1 MLLLA
6 ALIGVPLI
14 EIGIFIEVGGFIGLW
29 PTLGL
34 VVATAMLGSWQ
45 LRAQGL
51 ATLARA
57 RAQMDE
63 GRLPARELFDAFCLV
78 IAGALLLTP
87 GFLTDVVGLALFI
100 PAVRAF
106 IRQAL
111 ARRLRA
117 SEHMQVWVDGE
128 PIKPGGPGGTA
139 DPRSGIIE
147 GEYRDVSDKDPDN
160 AANQDSAADPDE
172 PKPRSGR

>member
-6 ALIGVPLI
+6 ALIAVPLI

-34 VVATAMLGSWQ
+34 VVATAVVGSWQ

-63 GRLPARELFDAFCLV
+63 GRLPTRELFDAFCLV

-87 GFLTDVVGLALFI
+87 GFLTDVVGLALFV

-117 SEHMQVWVDGE
+117 SGHMQAWVDGE
-128 PIKPGGPGGTA
+128 PVDPDGPGGTDA
-139 DPRSGIIE
+139 RRSGIIE
-147 GEYRDVSDKDPDN
+147 GEYRDVSDE
-160 AANQDSAADPDE
+160 DSGSGADRDE
-172 PKPRSGR
+172 RKPR

>member
-34 VVATAMLGSWQ
+34 VVATAVLGSWQ

-87 GFLTDVVGLALFI
+87 GFLTDVVGLALFV
-100 PAVRAF
+100 PAVREF

-117 SEHMQVWVDGE
+117 SGHMQVWVDGE
-128 PIKPGGPGGTA
+128 PIDPGGPGGTA
-139 DPRSGIIE
+139 ARRSGIIE
-147 GEYRDVSDKDPDN
+147 GEYRDVSGEDSGNGTDPN
-160 AANQDSAADPDE
+160 E
-172 PKPRSGR
+172 GKPRSGP

>member
-34 VVATAMLGSWQ
+34 VVGTAVVGSWQ

-63 GRLPARELFDAFCLV
+63 GRLPTRELFDAFCLV

-87 GFLTDVVGLALFI
+87 GFLTDVVGLALFV
-100 PAVRAF
+100 PAVRAL

-117 SEHMQVWVDGE
+117 SGHIQAWVDGE
-128 PIKPGGPGGTA
+128 PVGPGGTDA
-139 DPRSGIIE
+139 RGSGIIE
-147 GEYRDVSDKDPDN
+147 GEFRDVSDEE
-160 AANQDSAADPDE
+160 SGSGADRDE
-172 PKPRSGR
+172 RKPR